1 MSEKAAGY
9 QVLARRLRPQTFD
22 EVLGQEHVTRTLRG
36 AIASG
41 RVAHAFLFTGPR
53 GVGKTT
59 TARLLAKALTCEQGP
74 TPEPCNACSNCR
86 EIAAGSALDVLELD
100 GASNRGID
108 DAREIVENV
117 RYRPA
122 KSRFKIYIIDEVHQ
136 LTKEAFNALLK
147 TLEEPPPHVKFIF
160 ATTEPDR
167 VLPTIISRCQRYDF
181 RRLTATEIRD
191 HIQGVVEQ
199 EQISLSPEGAFLM
212 AREADGSVRD
222 AQSLLE
228 QVVAFA
234 GKTVSDQD
242 LRDILGIADRTV
254 LYEVAA
260 AIVDRQPGRC
270 LELVEQLYRYGYDVR
285 RFCRDLL
292 EHVRNLMVTKLFER
306 DELLA
311 DVPPGEAGRVRE
323 QASRRDAEDL
333 QRLFRILLQ
342 GDEEIGRSLHPKLV
356 LEMTLVRL
364 AMIEPL
370 LPMGEITSR
379 LEAIE
384 TGLSADAA
392 AGERRGPP
400 AGRPASG
407 SGVGSGSSER
417 PASSQPMAPVERRAA
432 AAPRAA
438 AVDGQRPA
446 PQERPAAATGPAAST
461 GASAVPWVDFLALV
475 QRERKTL
482 YMTLATSRVI
492 ALSPE
497 ALTIGVTSDLYAREL
512 AKQEN
517 RLSVESLAKRFFGRV
532 LAVRVE
538 SVGPAPQS
546 AAVDTEAQREEKL
559 KQETLQDPTVKAAL
573 DILGGEV
580 RAVRPRRRPGS

>member
-36 AIASG
+36 AITSG

-74 TPEPCNACSNCR
+74 TAEPCNACSNCR

-167 VLPTIISRCQRYDF
+167 VLPTIVSRCQRYDF

-191 HIQGVVEQ
+191 HIQHVVEQ

-254 LYEVAA
+254 LYEMAD
-260 AIVDRQPGRC
+260 AIVDRQPARC

-292 EHVRNLMVTKLFER
+292 EHVRNLMVTKLFDH

-311 DVPPGEAGRVRE
+311 DVPPGETGRVRE
-323 QASRRDAEDL
+323 QAGRRDAEDL

-342 GDEEIGRSLHPKLV
+342 GDEEIGRSLHPKLA

-370 LPMGEITSR
+370 VPMGEITSR
-379 LEAIE
+379 LEALE
-384 TGLSADAA
+384 KGVSAEPA
-392 AGERRGPP
+392 AGERQGPP
-400 AGRPASG
+400 ARRPAGRDLASG
-407 SGVGSGSSER
+407 PSER
-417 PASSQPMAPVERRAA
+417 AAS
-432 AAPRAA
+432 PRAA
-438 AVDGQRPA
+438 APA
-446 PQERPAAATGPAAST
+446 GAPAAAVEGPRRAPQQGPAAAA
-461 GASAVPWVDFLALV
+461 GPAVSAAAATVPWADFLALV

-482 YMTLATSRVI
+482 YMTLATSRVVD
-492 ALSPE
+492 LSPE

-517 RLSVESLAKRFFGRV
+517 RRSVESLAERFFGRP

-538 SVGPAPQS
+538 AVGPAPQG
-546 AAVDTEAQREEKL
+546 AAVETDAQREEKL
-559 KQETLQDPTVKAAL
+559 KQATLQDPTVKAAL